1 MTFLNPKDF
10 IITRK
15 RKLYKFALFNNSS
28 ICFEFDEWKKDET
41 HNLEIGA
48 GTGLFSEALA
58 AQNPSKKFVA
68 VDVKADRLVKGAQQA
83 ELDGLN
89 NIRFLRARADQ
100 LLQAF
105 APHSVKYL
113 WVTFPD
119 PFPRNRNAG
128 RRLTHPTFL
137 RLYAEPEQDGA
148 KRVTI
153 HKESAVQM
161 IAITYHIPNF
171 EHEDQVAL
179 SALSELLSN
188 GKSSI
193 LQKKLVDE
201 KRLVNTIYA
210 YNMDLKDPG
219 LFMFM
224 GQQRDGTR
232 KN

>member
-58 AQNPSKKFVA
+58 AQNPGKKFVA

-105 APHSVKYL
+105 APRSVKYL

-119 PFPRNRNAG
+119 PFPRSRNAG

-137 RLYAEPEQDGA
+137 RLYAELLAEDGA
-148 KRVTI
+148 FYFKTDA
-153 HKESAVQM
+153 KELFDWSLEQLVAEGWQ
-161 IAITYHIPNF
+161 IQRLSF
-171 EHEDQVAL
+171 DLHE
-179 SALSELLSN
+179 SNLSENYKIMTTYERRFVNEGLKINFVKALPP
-188 GKSSI
+188 
-193 LQKKLVDE
+193 KK
-201 KRLVNTIYA
+201 
-210 YNMDLKDPG
+210 
-219 LFMFM
+219 
-224 GQQRDGTR
+224 
-232 KN
+232 

>member
-137 RLYAEPEQDGA
+137 RLYAELLAEDGA
-148 KRVTI
+148 FYFKTDA
-153 HKESAVQM
+153 KELFDWSLEQLVAEGWQ
-161 IAITYHIPNF
+161 IQRLSF
-171 EHEDQVAL
+171 DLHE
-179 SALSELLSN
+179 SNLSENYKIMTTYERRFVNEGLKINVVKALPP
-188 GKSSI
+188 
-193 LQKKLVDE
+193 KK
-201 KRLVNTIYA
+201 
-210 YNMDLKDPG
+210 
-219 LFMFM
+219 
-224 GQQRDGTR
+224 
-232 KN
+232 

>member
-137 RLYAEPEQDGA
+137 RLYAELLAEDGA
-148 KRVTI
+148 FYFKTDA
-153 HKESAVQM
+153 KELFDWSLEQLVAEGWQIQRLSFDLHESNLSKNYKIM
-161 IAITYHIPNF
+161 TTYERRFVNEGLKINF
-171 EHEDQVAL
+171 VKAL
-179 SALSELLSN
+179 PP
-188 GKSSI
+188 
-193 LQKKLVDE
+193 KK
-201 KRLVNTIYA
+201 
-210 YNMDLKDPG
+210 
-219 LFMFM
+219 
-224 GQQRDGTR
+224 
-232 KN
+232 

>member
-1 MTFLNPKDF
+1 MAFLNPKDF

-58 AQNPSKKFVA
+58 AQNPGKKFVA

-137 RLYAEPEQDGA
+137 RLYAELLAEDGA
-148 KRVTI
+148 FYFKTDA
-153 HKESAVQM
+153 KELFDWSLEQLVVEGWQIQRLSFDLHESNLSKNYKIM
-161 IAITYHIPNF
+161 TTYERRFVNEGLKINF
-171 EHEDQVAL
+171 VKAL
-179 SALSELLSN
+179 PP
-188 GKSSI
+188 
-193 LQKKLVDE
+193 KK
-201 KRLVNTIYA
+201 
-210 YNMDLKDPG
+210 
-219 LFMFM
+219 
-224 GQQRDGTR
+224 
-232 KN
+232 

>member
-58 AQNPSKKFVA
+58 AQNPGKKFVA

-137 RLYAEPEQDGA
+137 RLYAELLAEDGA
-148 KRVTI
+148 FYFKTDA
-153 HKESAVQM
+153 KELFDWSLEQLVVEGWQIQRLSFDLHESNLSKNYKIM
-161 IAITYHIPNF
+161 TTYERRFVNEGLKINF
-171 EHEDQVAL
+171 VKAL
-179 SALSELLSN
+179 PP
-188 GKSSI
+188 
-193 LQKKLVDE
+193 KK
-201 KRLVNTIYA
+201 
-210 YNMDLKDPG
+210 
-219 LFMFM
+219 
-224 GQQRDGTR
+224 
-232 KN
+232 

>member
-58 AQNPSKKFVA
+58 AQNPGKKFVA

-137 RLYAEPEQDGA
+137 RLYAELLAEDGA
-148 KRVTI
+148 FYFKTDA
-153 HKESAVQM
+153 KELFDWSLEQLVAEGWQ
-161 IAITYHIPNF
+161 IQRLSF
-171 EHEDQVAL
+171 DLHE
-179 SALSELLSN
+179 SNLSENYKIMTTYERRFVNEGLKINFVKALPP
-188 GKSSI
+188 
-193 LQKKLVDE
+193 KK
-201 KRLVNTIYA
+201 
-210 YNMDLKDPG
+210 
-219 LFMFM
+219 
-224 GQQRDGTR
+224 
-232 KN
+232 

>member
-137 RLYAEPEQDGA
+137 RLYAELLAEDGA
-148 KRVTI
+148 FYFKTAA
-153 HKESAVQM
+153 KELFDWSLEQLVAEGWQ
-161 IAITYHIPNF
+161 IQRLSF
-171 EHEDQVAL
+171 DLHE
-179 SALSELLSN
+179 SNLSENYKIMTTYERRFVNEGLKINFVKALPP
-188 GKSSI
+188 
-193 LQKKLVDE
+193 KK
-201 KRLVNTIYA
+201 
-210 YNMDLKDPG
+210 
-219 LFMFM
+219 
-224 GQQRDGTR
+224 
-232 KN
+232 